1 MKLIVDSLMTEY
13 MDEGEGPTLLFLPGW
28 MNTLHNF
35 NELASRL
42 KSEYR
47 IVRLDLPGF
56 LGGGTE
62 TPPSDWHVRDYA
74 AFVEAFIEKIRL
86 TSYVLV
92 GHSFGGRV
100 AIKGVAQGMLRPSR
114 LVLIGSA
121 GIAKGRTFRNRFFTV
136 VAKIGKVLLYVPPF
150 YFWRKQIRRKLY
162 ELLRSDY
169 LAAGALSQVYLNA
182 IREDLTE
189 YMRKISIPTLLIW
202 GSEDKMTPLADG
214 RLYAELIKNSRLEV
228 LPGAGHSVYRER
240 TDDVARLIK
249 EFVV

>member
-62 TPPSDWHVRDYA
+62 TPPSDWHVGDYVSFVK
-74 AFVEAFIEKIRL
+74 AFTEKLEL
-86 TSYVLV
+86 TSYALV

-100 AIKGVAQGMLRPSR
+100 AIKGTAQGVLHPRH
-114 LVLIGSA
+114 LVLMGAA
-121 GIAKGRTFRNRFFTV
+121 GIAKHRTFRNRFFTV
-136 VAKIGKVLLYVPPF
+136 VAKIGKVLTHIPPLF
-150 YFWRKQIRRKLY
+150 LWRRQLRKKLY
-162 ELLRSDY
+162 EMLGSDY
-169 LAAGALSQVYLNA
+169 FAAGALSQIYLNA

-189 YMRKISIPTLLIW
+189 YARRIPIPTLLIW
-202 GSEDKMTPLADG
+202 GSEDKIVPLSDG
-214 RLYAELIKNSRLEV
+214 KLLTGLIKGSKLEV
-228 LPGAGHSVYRER
+228 LQGVGHSPHRDRPE
-240 TDDVARLIK
+240 DVAQLIRG
-249 EFVV
+249 FVV